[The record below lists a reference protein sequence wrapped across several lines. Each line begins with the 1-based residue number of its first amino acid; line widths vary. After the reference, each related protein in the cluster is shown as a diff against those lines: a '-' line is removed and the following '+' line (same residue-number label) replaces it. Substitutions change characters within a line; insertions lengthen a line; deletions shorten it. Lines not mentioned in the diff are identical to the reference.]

1 MKQFCGIEWGNRTA
15 QALEYSSMEG
25 EKETRTKKIKIH
37 INFVAAEIEEGCWW
51 PRRQEGNG
59 FIFYDK
65 QSSNGIGC
73 S

>member
-1 MKQFCGIEWGNRTA
+1 
-15 QALEYSSMEG
+15 MEG

>member
-1 MKQFCGIEWGNRTA
+1 VELNGVIERLKLSSIVVWKGKKKQER
-15 QALEYSSMEG
+15 
-25 EKETRTKKIKIH
+25 KKIKIH